1 MSWEFD
7 PAHTLVEFSVKHMMV
22 TTVKGR
28 FKKFSSK
35 LELDEQ
41 HPEAS
46 SVEFSI
52 DAASIDTGD
61 EGRDAHL
68 RSPDFFDVQ
77 TYPAITFTSTN
88 IEPHSGDHYHVT
100 GDLTMHGVT
109 RPITVDVT
117 QEGKFTDLQGHPR
130 YALTISATLN
140 RKDFGLNWNV
150 ALEAG
155 GVLVSDKVNITI
167 EAQVKEATPV
177 TANA

>member
-28 FKKFSSK
+28 FKKFSST
-35 LELDEQ
+35 LNLDEQ
-41 HPEAS
+41 HPDTS
-46 SVEFSI
+46 TVEFSI

-61 EGRDAHL
+61 EGRDGHL

-77 TYPAITFTSTN
+77 TYPAITFKSSKV
-88 IEPHSGDHYHVT
+88 EPHGQGHYHVT

-109 RPITVDVT
+109 RPITVDIT
-117 QEGKFTDLQGHPR
+117 QEGKFTDLQGNPR
-130 YALTISATLN
+130 YSFTVTGTLN

-155 GVLVSDKVNITI
+155 GVLVSDRVNINI
-167 EAQVKEATPV
+167 EAQVKEAAPV